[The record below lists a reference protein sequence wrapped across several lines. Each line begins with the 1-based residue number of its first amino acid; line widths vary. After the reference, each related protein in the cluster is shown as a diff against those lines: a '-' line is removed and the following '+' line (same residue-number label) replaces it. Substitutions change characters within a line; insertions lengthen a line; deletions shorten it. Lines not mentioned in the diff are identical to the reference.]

1 MNCKKI
7 MKKYLIIFALVLVI
21 SQARNE
27 KILASSVIQII
38 GQPQSVSGE
47 VYTPISMSVTA
58 SGENLSY
65 QWEYYDVNSG
75 SWKDYIGQTE
85 SVLNAP
91 IYSDW
96 NGLRLRCRVTD
107 GANQVAC
114 SNEATVTIV
123 KPLEITSQP
132 KSVSGQVGTPISMS
146 VTASGENLS
155 YQWEYYDVNSGS
167 WKDYIGQT
175 ESVLNAPIYSDWN
188 GLRLRCRV
196 TDGANQVACSN
207 EATVTIV
214 KPLEIT
220 SQPKSV
226 SGQVGTPI
234 SMSVTASGENLSYQW
249 EYYDVN
255 SGSWK
260 DYIGQTESVL
270 NAPIYSDWNG
280 LRLRCR
286 VTDGANQVA
295 CSNEATVTIVKPLE
309 ITSQPKSVSGQV
321 GTPISMSVTASGE
334 NLSYQWEYYDVNS
347 GSWKDYIGQTE
358 SVLNAPIYS
367 DWNGLRL
374 RCRVTDGANQVACSN
389 EATVTIVKP
398 LEITSQ
404 PKSVSGQVGTPISM
418 SVTASGE
425 NLSYQ
430 WEYYDVNSGSWKDYI
445 GQTESVLNAPIYSDW
460 NGLRLRCRV
469 ADVTSMV
476 VYSDYAT
483 VYIINNEDWELPII

>member
-196 TDGANQVACSN
+196 
-207 EATVTIV
+207 
-214 KPLEIT
+214 
-220 SQPKSV
+220 
-226 SGQVGTPI
+226 
-234 SMSVTASGENLSYQW
+234 
-249 EYYDVN
+249 
-255 SGSWK
+255 
-260 DYIGQTESVL
+260 
-270 NAPIYSDWNG
+270 
-280 LRLRCR
+280 
-286 VTDGANQVA
+286 
-295 CSNEATVTIVKPLE
+295 
-309 ITSQPKSVSGQV
+309 
-321 GTPISMSVTASGE
+321 
-334 NLSYQWEYYDVNS
+334 
-347 GSWKDYIGQTE
+347 
-358 SVLNAPIYS
+358 
-367 DWNGLRL
+367 
-374 RCRVTDGANQVACSN
+374 
-389 EATVTIVKP
+389 
-398 LEITSQ
+398 
-404 PKSVSGQVGTPISM
+404 
-418 SVTASGE
+418 
-425 NLSYQ
+425 
-430 WEYYDVNSGSWKDYI
+430 
-445 GQTESVLNAPIYSDW
+445 
-460 NGLRLRCRV
+460 